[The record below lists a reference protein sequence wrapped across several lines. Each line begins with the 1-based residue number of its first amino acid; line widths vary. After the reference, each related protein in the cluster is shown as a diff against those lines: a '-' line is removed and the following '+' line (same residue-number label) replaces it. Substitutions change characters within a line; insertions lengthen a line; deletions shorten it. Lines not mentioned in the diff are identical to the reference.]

1 MLFIK
6 GLIIGIGKILPGVSG
21 TALAV
26 SLNEYQNIIF
36 SLNHISKASKYLCK
50 IFAGILLSMII
61 ISKFMIHFLNV
72 NYNITMSFFIGL
84 MLGCLPDIY
93 CKTDKRNYYWSILGI
108 LVLFIIS
115 TIKISIN
122 INDSIKFLIIGI
134 IESVTTIIPGISGTA
149 ILTNL
154 SLYSDYL
161 QKWSEILEIKLLV
174 QNIGFYVPF
183 MIGFLLTTWLSIK
196 IIGKTINKY
205 PNIFNSL
212 TFGFMIESLL
222 ILIKEIDF
230 QQNLPLILIT
240 IFAGSIIGYQLN
252 AKLNT

>member
-93 CKTDKRNYYWSILGI
+93 CKIDKRNYYWSILGI
-108 LVLFIIS
+108 LILFILS

-122 INDSIKFLIIGI
+122 INDSIK
-134 IESVTTIIPGISGTA
+134 
-149 ILTNL
+149 
-154 SLYSDYL
+154 
-161 QKWSEILEIKLLV
+161 
-174 QNIGFYVPF
+174 
-183 MIGFLLTTWLSIK
+183 
-196 IIGKTINKY
+196 
-205 PNIFNSL
+205 
-212 TFGFMIESLL
+212 
-222 ILIKEIDF
+222 
-230 QQNLPLILIT
+230 
-240 IFAGSIIGYQLN
+240 
-252 AKLNT
+252 